1 LPPEPQPLAGNIVD
15 VVSSWGEGNFALAST
30 NPSRVRVVV
39 PRWPNLT
46 EDWNIP
52 LTAVPTK
59 IGSDEDGTHIS
70 VIHDSTW
77 LALVSFPNL
86 MQVGDMN
93 VGVPLFDARGG
104 GATPRV
110 YPAQAGQIQFA
121 DPVSGMI
128 WPGGAISGPSRGRQS
143 PDANRALYVL
153 TLGAANT
160 MRRYDGAD
168 EQTSFVR
175 SWPYTAGQ
183 YPLGS
188 DLFLYHDWIIASTGH
203 VFGQSDDPTMDMIHS
218 TVLAGDQP
226 FEIVGVTGT
235 QTHLVVL
242 ADRITV
248 GPEQPETQIRF
259 YNQLTLALEHVEY
272 IPDYLVAGVPQ
283 RVVGHAISAT
293 AMPGY
298 VFVVGSAGT
307 SWALF
312 TIPEW
317 P

>member
-1 LPPEPQPLAGNIVD
+1 
-15 VVSSWGEGNFALAST
+15 
-30 NPSRVRVVV
+30 
-39 PRWPNLT
+39 
-46 EDWNIP
+46 
-52 LTAVPTK
+52 
-59 IGSDEDGTHIS
+59 
-70 VIHDSTW
+70 
-77 LALVSFPNL
+77 
-86 MQVGDMN
+86 M
-93 VGVPLFDARGG
+93 FD
-104 GATPRV
+104 
-110 YPAQAGQIQFA
+110 
-121 DPVSGMI
+121 
-128 WPGGAISGPSRGRQS
+128 
-143 PDANRALYVL
+143 
-153 TLGAANT
+153 
-160 MRRYDGAD
+160 
-168 EQTSFVR
+168 
-175 SWPYTAGQ
+175 
-183 YPLGS
+183 
-188 DLFLYHDWIIASTGH
+188 
-203 VFGQSDDPTMDMIHS
+203 QSDDPTMDMIHS

-272 IPDYLVAGVPQ
+272 IPDYLVVGVPQ
-283 RVVGHAISAT
+283 RVVGHAITAT